1 MTSKDNLLKEAQKV
15 INELT
20 NELNSDD
27 LKVRVIADGEIR
39 SVKAQ
44 EARSEASKLES
55 NVEDLEDKVAQ
66 TEEWLAEV
74 SKKTSTGATARFSYN
89 DLNEG
94 YREIWG
100 RDLPG
105 WRKTSEDERNE
116 RLDDAAKNK
125 LFKSTTKKI
134 NTSKNQIE
142 EKNLRIVN
150 LNEEADEN
158 DAEVADRREVLE
170 RRLSNTPDL
179 NSANEKDV
187 VYWMVGDRSFSN
199 DLRFADRAR
208 KSIEGIDVDTG
219 LTTRKGGQRQIENL
233 LDEAEQVAETQPLA
247 GELGGRDTIRPE
259 SDVLSDSELVREG
272 LETDEVETGP
282 GAQEPPTNE
291 ITDITSDPM
300 QTGLEEGLAAQ
311 RDRIEQA
318 RGQDRVIDPRQAVP
332 EFGEFPITGGGGDGG
347 TPLPETYQDELD
359 AIADALGI
367 TGGFGANF
375 FLDRD
380 DMMITHPVTKEKVNI
395 LEYIMTEELTGGKEV
410 EELLEQTQW
419 WAETDRQM
427 RAFDLEW
434 NRLGDGTGI
443 PNTSQLGYIQPTINT
458 VKTQLTKL
466 GVELD
471 DKVVNAIAKS
481 AARLQLTGRQLREH
495 LSDLDGFEGFDF
507 DALVASQEE
516 GLLGTYRDDIQKEA
530 SKWMISLGDDIDAE
544 TMNNMIESF
553 YEGGGTQDDIDMA
566 STYFANQAKALYPTL
581 APIIDQGISLSTYFL
596 PYKQRVQNLL
606 ERQIDFLGADHGLF
620 DKIISYT
627 GGGEGIPRVATF
639 SEIDRMIKS
648 DRSSGYWE
656 TTQAANKSRSL
667 ADTVGRMFG
676 AVA

>member
-1 MTSKDNLLKEAQKV
+1 MTEAEKKLRKAFDDAVESLVKELGKESGKGKDQREKARRSITKNEGIISAAEERISFLENALEEWQEFLDEPGTPTPKEYHLAWRNIFGESSGFVKGNKSQQWWDENSKAGGEA
-15 INELT
+15 
-20 NELNSDD
+20 D
-27 LKVRVIADGEIR
+27 L
-39 SVKAQ
+39 VKAGDHFR
-44 EARSEASKLES
+44 A
-55 NVEDLEDKVAQ
+55 KVAEM
-66 TEEWLAEV
+66 EEQISDV
-74 SKKTSTGATARFSYN
+74 QPGKISK
-89 DLNEG
+89 
-94 YREIWG
+94 
-100 RDLPG
+100 
-105 WRKTSEDERNE
+105 
-116 RLDDAAKNK
+116 
-125 LFKSTTKKI
+125 
-134 NTSKNQIE
+134 
-142 EKNLRIVN
+142 
-150 LNEEADEN
+150 
-158 DAEVADRREVLE
+158 
-170 RRLSNTPDL
+170 
-179 NSANEKDV
+179 
-187 VYWMVGDRSFSN
+187 
-199 DLRFADRAR
+199 
-208 KSIEGIDVDTG
+208 
-219 LTTRKGGQRQIENL
+219 
-233 LDEAEQVAETQPLA
+233 AETQIVNAESAIASIEETLNKERGPAREARQAAIDLGENPSETDIVNWMVDSGFNTELDEIVGTDRKGAEGLNARTESFEGRLA
-247 GELGGRDTIRPE
+247 LRDLIADVREERAATEDFAKERFRRP
-259 SDVLSDSELVREG
+259 SDVD
-272 LETDEVETGP
+272 LETEVETGP
-282 GAQEPPTNE
+282 GAQGPPTNE

-300 QTGLEEGLAAQ
+300 QIGLEEGLAAQ

-318 RGQDRVIDPRQAVP
+318 RGQDRVTDPRQAVP
-332 EFGEFPITGGGGDGG
+332 EFGEFPITSGGGDGG

-395 LEYIMTEELTGGKEV
+395 LEYIMDEELTGGKEV

-458 VKTQLTKL
+458 VKTQLNKL

-606 ERQIDFLGADHGLF
+606 ERQIDFLGTDHGLF

-627 GGGEGIPRVATF
+627 GAGEGIPRVATF

>member
-1 MTSKDNLLKEAQKV
+1 MSAYEKLDKAY
-15 INELT
+15 
-20 NELNSDD
+20 
-27 LKVRVIADGEIR
+27 AD
-39 SVKAQ
+39 
-44 EARSEASKLES
+44 ARKKLERS
-55 NVEDLEDKVAQ
+55 LQSVRNTLAAFDDDPTRSSKRQDIVDFLKAAKLEKTELEGKVKKTEQLLARYETEVLSWNQLNTAYKKIWGEQIPGYPQTRGLDSKEKQDEVKELRKQKLRRNSVTLSLKDLVKDVSEELEDLEKRNAGIESEISDYDKQ
-66 TEEWLAEV
+66 TEEEKQKLEDKEVEYAEV
-74 SKKTSTGATARFSYN
+74 LGGLGDNATEDQKIQWLWDNGYESELESVIEKETQRTDDGRQIQVNPEGA
-89 DLNEG
+89 L
-94 YREIWG
+94 
-100 RDLPG
+100 
-105 WRKTSEDERNE
+105 
-116 RLDDAAKNK
+116 
-125 LFKSTTKKI
+125 
-134 NTSKNQIE
+134 
-142 EKNLRIVN
+142 NLRRKIEALSGGEDLVKT
-150 LNEEADEN
+150 EEVGSGAQGPANMSEY
-158 DAEVADRREVLE
+158 
-170 RRLSNTPDL
+170 SSTP
-179 NSANEKDV
+179 E
-187 VYWMVGDRSFSN
+187 
-199 DLRFADRAR
+199 
-208 KSIEGIDVDTG
+208 
-219 LTTRKGGQRQIENL
+219 
-233 LDEAEQVAETQPLA
+233 P

-259 SDVLSDSELVREG
+259 ADVLSDSELVREG
-272 LETDEVETGP
+272 LD
-282 GAQEPPTNE
+282 GA
-291 ITDITSDPM
+291 DD
-300 QTGLEEGLAAQ
+300 
-311 RDRIEQA
+311 
-318 RGQDRVIDPRQAVP
+318 GQKRVTDPRQAVP
-332 EFGEFPITGGGGDGG
+332 EFGDPNMGGGSGSG
-347 TPLPETYQDELD
+347 TGTQPAPPLPENYKDELD

-395 LEYIMTEELTGGKEV
+395 LEYIMDEQLTGGPEV

-419 WAETDRQM
+419 WSETDRQM

-507 DALVASQEE
+507 DALVATQEE

-530 SKWMISLGDDIDAE
+530 SKWMISLGDDIDAD
-544 TMNNMIESF
+544 TMNNMNESL

-606 ERQIDFLGADHGLF
+606 ERQIDFLGTDHGLF

-627 GGGEGIPRVATF
+627 GSGEGIPRVATF

-648 DRSSGYWE
+648 DRSSGWWE